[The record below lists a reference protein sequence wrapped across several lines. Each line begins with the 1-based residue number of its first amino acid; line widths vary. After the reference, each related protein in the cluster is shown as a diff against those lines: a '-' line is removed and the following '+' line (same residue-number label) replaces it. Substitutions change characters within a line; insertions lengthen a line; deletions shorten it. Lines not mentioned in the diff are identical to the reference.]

1 MAAHDTTSFLTQI
14 LDHKRTEV
22 ARQVIKIPQEQLQ
35 AKIAD
40 APPPRDFAAAL
51 VRPDRAT
58 LIAEV
63 KKASPSKGVLI
74 ERFDP
79 LALARTYAENGAS
92 AISVL
97 TDVRFFQGSLKYLEG
112 IRTQVTGYRL
122 QVTGYRS
129 QVTGAADN
137 PADSYSRSPIPC
149 PLLRKDFILDPY
161 QVYEARAY
169 GADALLL
176 IVAALDDP
184 ALAALLALTHQLGM
198 QALVEVH
205 DEAELARALAVGAT
219 IIGVNNRDLRT
230 FVTTLETTERI
241 AARLP
246 AHNRPLLVSESG
258 ITTAAD
264 VARVRRWGADAVLVG
279 EALVSA
285 PDVAART
292 RELAGFGPPPDDRE
306 PDQSPP

>member
-1 MAAHDTTSFLTQI
+1 MTVDTGSFLDRI
-14 LDHKRTEV
+14 MEHKRAEV
-22 ARQVIKIPQEQLQ
+22 ARQKLKIPLAQLETQ
-35 AKIAD
+35 LAG

-51 VRPDRAT
+51 RRPGHVA

-79 LALARTYAENGAS
+79 LALAHIYAANGAA

-112 IRTQVTGYRL
+112 IRAMEDGGWGMGVRNDSPTSTPRPPSPGTG
-122 QVTGYRS
+122 
-129 QVTGAADN
+129 
-137 PADSYSRSPIPC
+137 PP
-149 PLLRKDFILDPY
+149 PLLRKDFIFDPY

-176 IVAALDDP
+176 IVAALDDR
-184 ALAALLALTHQLGM
+184 ALAALLSLTHELGM

-205 DEAELARALAVGAT
+205 DEAELERALAAGASVV
-219 IIGVNNRDLRT
+219 GVNNRDLRT
-230 FVTTLETTERI
+230 FVTTLETTARI

-246 AHNRPLLVSESG
+246 PDGRPVLVSESG
-258 ITTAAD
+258 IATPID
-264 VARVRRWGADAVLVG
+264 VGRVRDWGADAVLVG
-279 EALVSA
+279 EGLVTAPDIAARVRELVS
-285 PDVAART
+285 
-292 RELAGFGPPPDDRE
+292 
-306 PDQSPP
+306 SP